1 MAHPFADELSRRMRK
16 FFKRQKSGDEPNA
29 INSSENGDIVF
40 PLLEGSREELP
51 SHAPRVAE
59 VMRHPSAGFENFTP
73 ILHAP
78 FLTERADALLM
89 GEIVTG
95 HDLLDM
101 ISSMVDAKGTK
112 RAVAAQFGI
121 SEHFLG
127 DVLLGRRPMSAKL
140 AEALGYEKITVYR
153 RK

>member
-1 MAHPFADELSRRMRK
+1 
-16 FFKRQKSGDEPNA
+16 
-29 INSSENGDIVF
+29 
-40 PLLEGSREELP
+40 
-51 SHAPRVAE
+51 
-59 VMRHPSAGFENFTP
+59 
-73 ILHAP
+73 
-78 FLTERADALLM
+78 
-89 GEIVTG
+89 
-95 HDLLDM
+95 M